1 MAKNII
7 LLLIKAGLLTL
18 SLDSQAKWEDWN
30 DKYKTLFKMYVLGS
44 TLDYMQSKDFK
55 DTMYIE
61 GNPFLPAYPSSDRLL
76 LQKLVGGGL
85 IYWGLDT
92 MPSASTKR
100 RSLYIVNGIQWG
112 VVIRNEYIGASFRYN
127 W

>member
-1 MAKNII
+1 M
-7 LLLIKAGLLTL
+7 GLLTL

-30 DKYKTLFKMYVLGS
+30 DKDKTLFKMYVVGS

-61 GNPFLPAYPSSDRLL
+61 ANPFLPDHPSSDRLL
-76 LQKLVGGGL
+76 LRKLVGGSL
-85 IYWGLDT
+85 IYWALDT

-112 VVIRNEYIGASFRYN
+112 VVIRNEYIGASFRYS

>member
-30 DKYKTLFKMYVLGS
+30 NKDKTLFKMYVVGS
-44 TLDYMQSKDFK
+44 TLDYLQSKDFK
-55 DTMYIE
+55 DTAYVE
-61 GNPFLPAYPSSDRLL
+61 ANPFLPTYPSSDRLL
-76 LQKLVGGGL
+76 LQKLAGGGL
-85 IYWGLDT
+85 IYWSLDGMT
-92 MPSASTKR
+92 DTSKR
-100 RSLYIVNGIQWG
+100 KNLYIINGIQWG
-112 VVIRNEYIGASFRYN
+112 VVLRNEYIGASFKYN